1 MEIRKME
8 INDADVVANLL
19 EQMGYP
25 NTLGFLPHRIAE
37 MNNCER
43 EALLVVEDE
52 GQVIAFISVHFIP
65 QIALEGDFAR
75 ISYFA
80 VDQNIRSKG
89 VGRLVEEHVTA
100 LAKSRGC
107 DRIELHSHSRR
118 TDAHRFY
125 FRQGYEDVP
134 KYLVKYLNPD
144 SH

>member
-1 MEIRKME
+1 MNIRTMQV
-8 INDADVVANLL
+8 NDASVVADLL

-25 NTLGFLPHRIAE
+25 NTLGFLPKRIEE
-37 MNNCER
+37 MNACDKEQ
-43 EALLVVEDE
+43 LLVVEDE

-89 VGRLVEEHVTA
+89 VGKLVEEHVTA
-100 LAKSRGC
+100 LAKDRGC

-118 TDAHRFY
+118 VDAHRFY

-134 KYLVKYLNPD
+134 KYLVKYLK
-144 SH
+144 

>member
-1 MEIRKME
+1 M
-8 INDADVVANLL
+8 
-19 EQMGYP
+19 
-25 NTLGFLPHRIAE
+25 PHRIAE

-43 EALLVVEDE
+43 ESLLVVEDE

-75 ISYFA
+75 ISDFA

-89 VGRLVEEHVTA
+89 VGRLVEAHVTA
-100 LAKSRGC
+100 LAKSRAC

-134 KYLVKYLNPD
+134 KYLVKYLNPN

>member
-1 MEIRKME
+1 MQIRNMEVK
-8 INDADVVANLL
+8 DAAVVADLL

-25 NTLGFLPHRIAE
+25 NTQHFLPNRIE
-37 MNNCER
+37 QMRQCDR
-43 EALLVVEDE
+43 EALLVVEEE

-65 QIALEGDFAR
+65 QIALAGDFAR

-89 VGRLVEEHVTA
+89 VGKFVEEHITA
-100 LAKSRGC
+100 LAITRGC

-134 KYLVKYLNPD
+134 KYLVKSLK
-144 SH
+144 

>member
-1 MEIRKME
+1 
-8 INDADVVANLL
+8 
-19 EQMGYP
+19 
-25 NTLGFLPHRIAE
+25 

-43 EALLVVEDE
+43 ESLLVVEDE
-52 GQVIAFISVHFIP
+52 RQVIAFISVHFIP

-80 VDQNIRSKG
+80 VDQNIRGKD
-89 VGRLVEEHVTA
+89 VGKLVEEHITK
-100 LAKSRGC
+100 LANAREC

-118 TDAHRFY
+118 KDAHRFY
-125 FRQGYEDVP
+125 FRQRYKDVP

>member
-8 INDADVVANLL
+8 VNDADVVANLL

-25 NTLGFLPHRIAE
+25 STLGFLPHRIAE

-43 EALLVVEDE
+43 ESLLVVEDE
-52 GQVIAFISVHFIP
+52 GHVIAFISVHFIP

-75 ISYFA
+75 ISYFT
-80 VDQNIRSKG
+80 VDQDIRSKG
-89 VGRLVEEHVTA
+89 VGRLVEEHVIA
-100 LAKSRGC
+100 LAKRRGC